1 MLKPTQTSWVILAG
15 GQATRMGGQ
24 DKGLISLNQKP
35 LVQHVFDRL
44 LPQTKNITINAN
56 RNLSVYQ
63 EIAPVIHDQFEGY
76 PGPLGG
82 IHSGLVNTKSDWVGF
97 VPCDSPLINDD
108 LVERF
113 CASISDDVDILVAH
127 DGEYKQPVF
136 TMFHKRVLN
145 KLDAFLKR
153 GDRKIILLYKE
164 CRTEYIDFSDSPNCF
179 LNLNTP
185 EELEQFGVLTS

>member
-24 DKGLISLNQKP
+24 DKGLIALNDKP
-35 LVQHVFDRL
+35 LIQHVFDRL

-56 RNLSVYQ
+56 RNFSIYEQ
-63 EIAPVIHDQFEGY
+63 IAPVVSDQFEGY

-82 IHSGLVNTKSDWVGF
+82 IHSGLLNAKSDWVGF
-97 VPCDSPLINDD
+97 VPCDSPMINSD

-113 CASISDDVDILVAH
+113 CMSITEDVDILVAH

-136 TMFHKRVLN
+136 TMFNKRVLN
-145 KLDAFLKR
+145 KLDAFLER

-164 CRTEYIDFSDSPNCF
+164 CRTEYIDFSDSPDCF

-185 EELEQFGVLTS
+185 EELKQFGVLTS